1 MVLYVYDRK
10 DSKLHWTK
18 TELKNILERMVQ
30 DDILQ
35 TDSLFSL
42 ACSTMQVLEILIF
55 LINKNVAVNL
65 KNDFIYFNQDSLSSQ
80 ERLLR
85 LLLEA
90 EKQFVSKR
98 TTDALARRKA
108 KGLHL
113 GRPKGKKNKALK
125 LDEHLNDIKRCL
137 KLNIS
142 RAEMAR
148 LLKCHPQTLYDYITR
163 KGLNHEQ

>member
-1 MVLYVYDRK
+1 MTIYVYDRK

-18 TELKNILERMVQ
+18 TELKNILEKMQQNDV
-30 DDILQ
+30 LE
-35 TDSLFSL
+35 TNNLSSL
-42 ACSTMQVLEILIF
+42 ACSTMQILEIF
-55 LINKNVAVNL
+55 LMVYEKDAQITINNCMYDFNIGISINGLL
-65 KNDFIYFNQDSLSSQ
+65 KI
-80 ERLLR
+80 LLDV
-85 LLLEA
+85 

-113 GRPKGKKNKALK
+113 GRPKGRRNKALK
-125 LDEHLNDIKRCL
+125 LDEHLKDIKRYL

-142 RAEMAR
+142 KLAMAK

-163 KGLNHEQ
+163 KGLQNDEQ